1 MVLFREKQEKQY
13 KNMWTEIRKRQYLWG
28 IKLSLFS
35 PSAQKNIN
43 LHYIIITMIKTWPL
57 SKQNESLSSIKALHT
72 VYATYMLEAH
82 WHDTDFLMIGPIRT
96 ARIASY
102 SQHVC
107 LQRCVSITVSH
118 GWNIHPLRI
127 VETNWTPFQWIKLG
141 WHNQFYVY
149 FPHEAR

>member
-1 MVLFREKQEKQY
+1 
-13 KNMWTEIRKRQYLWG
+13 MWTEIRKRQYLWG

-57 SKQNESLSSIKALHT
+57 SKQNESLALIHQSITYCMYYIHVGGALT
-72 VYATYMLEAH
+72 
-82 WHDTDFLMIGPIRT
+82 WHRLSLMSGPIRT

-102 SQHVC
+102 SRHVC
-107 LQRCVSITVSH
+107 LQCCVSITASH

-127 VETNWTPFQWIKLG
+127 VGKNWTAFLCQWTKLSFTFTFHMRPG
-141 WHNQFYVY
+141 RCGYLSF
-149 FPHEAR
+149 HE